1 MTSKINLEIA
11 IIQLFTHYCKQDNK
25 HMVIFKL
32 SSLLRRSAIHDHAC
46 IISGT
51 VSRPGIELFPHV
63 SESVLKCGTITE
75 PTCQ

>member
-1 MTSKINLEIA
+1 
-11 IIQLFTHYCKQDNK
+11 
-25 HMVIFKL
+25 MVIFKL

-63 SESVLKCGTITE
+63 SQSVSNCGIIAD
-75 PTCQ
+75 PTCL